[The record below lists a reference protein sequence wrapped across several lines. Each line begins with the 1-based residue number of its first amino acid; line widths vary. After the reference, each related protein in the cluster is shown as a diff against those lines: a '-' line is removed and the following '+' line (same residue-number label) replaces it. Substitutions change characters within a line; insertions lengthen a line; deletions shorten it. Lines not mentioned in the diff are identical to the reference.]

1 MGPLK
6 GEERMGT
13 TMNDIDI
20 SNDID
25 FTDIELISDGDGI
38 ALIGPT
44 DTVELFLS
52 SHALEARELDLSRL
66 RTVFGGGA
74 TITKAGSEIAANSG
88 RWMKLTEESFAAAQ
102 KLPMVTNST
111 SGNLQATLRASNGQF
126 AKNLQFLKSP
136 ATMLTNPAMLAGI
149 GGIMA
154 QVAMQQ
160 TMDEILDYLAVID
173 EKIGDVLRAQ
183 KDAVF
188 ADMIGIDLAL
198 EEAMTIR
205 KAVGGVSEVTW
216 SKVQGSSMT
225 IARTQAY
232 ALRQLDALAEKLERK
247 SVDALADVVP
257 KVERETQDWLAVL
270 AHCSY
275 LQEAI
280 GVLELDRVLGTS
292 PDELD
297 RHRTAL
303 KTARGKRSELITR
316 TTHHLLQRIDTAA
329 GLANSK
335 VLLNPFESPAIVRS
349 RNSITESIGSF
360 HGRLGIETGGE
371 SLEARRWSTAVT
383 DTRDDLIKAG
393 EEGVEKA
400 RRAGVEGAEIAARI
414 GVESVEKTKEITESV
429 LGFAQRAFGRRRR
442 DDEAAE

>member
-1 MGPLK
+1 
-6 GEERMGT
+6 
-13 TMNDIDI
+13 MNDIDV
-20 SNDID
+20 SDDID
-25 FTDIELISDGDGI
+25 FSQIELIIDGDGI
-38 ALIGPT
+38 AFIGPA
-44 DTVELFLS
+44 DTVEMFLA
-52 SHALEARELDLSRL
+52 SHSLESRDLNLSRL

-102 KLPMVTNST
+102 KLPMVTNSST
-111 SGNLQATLRASNGQF
+111 GNLHATLRASNGQF

-183 KDAVF
+183 KDAVL

-225 IARTQAY
+225 VGRTQAY
-232 ALRQLDALAEKLERK
+232 ALRQLDALAEKLESK
-247 SVDALADVVP
+247 SVNALADVVP
-257 KVERETQDWLAVL
+257 EVERQTQEWLGVL

-280 GVLELDRVLGTS
+280 GVIELDRVLGTS
-292 PDELD
+292 PEELD
-297 RHRTAL
+297 RHRAAL
-303 KTARGKRSELITR
+303 QTARLKRSELITR
-316 TTHHLLQRIDTAA
+316 TTHRLLQRMDAA
-329 GLANSK
+329 ASLANSK

-349 RNSITESIGSF
+349 RNSVTESIGSF
-360 HGRLGIETGGE
+360 HDRLGIDARGE
-371 SLEARRWSTAVT
+371 SLDARRWSAAAT

-393 EEGVEKA
+393 EEGVEKV
-400 RRAGVEGAEIAARI
+400 RRAGIEGAEIAARL
-414 GVESVEKTKEITESV
+414 GEESVERTKVIAGSV
-429 LGFAQRAFGRRRR
+429 ADFAQRAFARRRR
-442 DDEAAE
+442 GDES